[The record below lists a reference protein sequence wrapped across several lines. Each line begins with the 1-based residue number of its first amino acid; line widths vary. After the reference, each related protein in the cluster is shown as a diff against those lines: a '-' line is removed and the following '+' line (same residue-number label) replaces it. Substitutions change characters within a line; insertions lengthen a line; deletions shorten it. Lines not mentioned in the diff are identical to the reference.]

1 MAPACA
7 HGPLVGRDLAVS
19 RCSRSPRVQYLG
31 QGQAVQRPRDP
42 AVGPASCPSPNGH
55 RLWAQVC
62 PVVVARAGRSI
73 SVVCADD
80 IAAGEDA
87 LCVHPSRSE
96 TV

>member
-7 HGPLVGRDLAVS
+7 HGPLVAGTWLQAK
-19 RCSRSPRVQYLG
+19 CSRSPSMQYLG
-31 QGQAVQRPRDP
+31 QGQLSNAHEIPPWACVMSQPK
-42 AVGPASCPSPNGH
+42 GH